1 MTAQL
6 REAERR
12 MRVAENE
19 ADQMRETVES
29 LQTIRRQLEAERD
42 ELEEKAAKVTLQ
54 DLSNRNN

>member
-54 DLSNRNN
+54 DIK